1 MFISEAF
8 AQAGDAAAAQGSVYG
23 TLIQLGLIF
32 VIFYVLLI
40 RPQQKKIKQHEAM
53 LMAIKKGD
61 KVITGGGIYGKVV
74 KAEDGGMELV
84 VEIADGLNVTVNRA
98 TKKTSNR
105 RRLKPNRPKTK
116 PPNRLIQTLKKSAKS
131 NLSRGFSYV

>member
-61 KVITGGGIYGKVV
+61 KVITGGGIYGK
-74 KAEDGGMELV
+74 KSS
-84 VEIADGLNVTVNRA
+84 
-98 TKKTSNR
+98 K
-105 RRLKPNRPKTK
+105 PKTAAW
-116 PPNRLIQTLKKSAKS
+116 NWSSRLPT
-131 NLSRGFSYV
+131 G

>member
-53 LMAIKKGD
+53 LMAIKK
-61 KVITGGGIYGKVV
+61 
-74 KAEDGGMELV
+74 
-84 VEIADGLNVTVNRA
+84 A
-98 TKKTSNR
+98 TRSLPAAVFTAKSSK
-105 RRLKPNRPKTK
+105 PKTAVW
-116 PPNRLIQTLKKSAKS
+116 NWSSRLPT
-131 NLSRGFSYV
+131 G

>member
-84 VEIADGLNVTVNRA
+84 VEIADGLN
-98 TKKTSNR
+98 
-105 RRLKPNRPKTK
+105 PNRPKTK
-116 PPNRLIQTLKKSAKS
+116 PPNRLIQMLKKSTKS

>member
-40 RPQQKKIKQHEAM
+40 RPVSYTH
-53 LMAIKKGD
+53 L
-61 KVITGGGIYGKVV
+61 T
-74 KAEDGGMELV
+74 LP
-84 VEIADGLNVTVNRA
+84 
-98 TKKTSNR
+98 TK
-105 RRLKPNRPKTK
+105 LE
-116 PPNRLIQTLKKSAKS
+116 
-131 NLSRGFSYV
+131 V

>member
-74 KAEDGGMELV
+74 KAEDGGIGPSSGPDWTPPSAQYHSLRP
-84 VEIADGLNVTVNRA
+84 EI
-98 TKKTSNR
+98 
-105 RRLKPNRPKTK
+105 P
-116 PPNRLIQTLKKSAKS
+116 
-131 NLSRGFSYV
+131 